1 VPRRFGYI
9 IVAAAVVLGVG
20 TLLLPLPEQVEV
32 KAPEV
37 TPAAKTPRPPT
48 APAVPSR
55 AARKP
60 AAQLPPAAPPKVP
73 LVPPAARAPFPMQD
87 TTKTRTLVQP
97 QSAEPKE

>member
-32 KAPEV
+32 EAPEV
-37 TPAAKTPRPPT
+37 APAAKTPRPPT

-55 AARKP
+55 AVKKP
-60 AAQLPPAAPPKVP
+60 AAQPPPAAKEAQA
-73 LVPPAARAPFPMQD
+73 VPPAARAPFPMQD

-97 QSAEPKE
+97 QPTKPNE